1 MKISS
6 LILVALTLFCLS
18 TQAHE
23 IFSPG
28 WISEQAADVILR
40 DVRVDSRTPIQV
52 RFQTSQSLADG
63 SELVVVLLSTESIP
77 EFPLYLRGPK
87 GFAQS
92 KSAGLS
98 GLFVVG
104 GFFTG
109 ADSTALLGAIP
120 QTVTVGFNYPYDLTD
135 MKQDAGKLLQTFRLT
150 APQVALGLKWI
161 SVQGWLKKERF
172 VVLGV
177 SMGGLFLPTALR
189 LAQRLEVNVTHTVLA
204 FTGSNLPLILE
215 NNLHA
220 HVSEQLL
227 NPLKF
232 FISTTNVLNNP
243 QWHLPFLQGRFLV
256 ISADQDQ
263 IIPTASTDEL
273 FALLPEK
280 KARVILAGGHINVD
294 QPALIEQTRN
304 AVLKWLQVS
313 P

>member
-1 MKISS
+1 MKHWALILALIFSS
-6 LILVALTLFCLS
+6 LTA
-18 TQAHE
+18 QAYE

-28 WISEQAADVILR
+28 WVSEQAADVILR
-40 DVRVDSRTPIQV
+40 DVRIDARTQPRV
-52 RFQTSQSLADG
+52 RMLTPQSLPDG
-63 SELVVVLLSTESIP
+63 SELVVVLLSTENIP

-87 GFAQS
+87 GFTQNKAQN
-92 KSAGLS
+92 LS

-109 ADSTALLGAIP
+109 ADSTALLGPIA
-120 QTVTVGFNYPYDLTD
+120 QTVTVGFNYPYDLTE
-135 MKQDAGKLLQTFRLT
+135 MKQDAGKLMQTFRLT
-150 APQVALGLKWI
+150 APQLSLGLKWVG
-161 SVQGWLKKERF
+161 SQSWLKKERF

-189 LAQRLEVNVTHTVLA
+189 LAQRLDVKVTHTVLA
-204 FTGSNLPLILE
+204 FTGSNLPMILE

-220 HVSEQLL
+220 HVSERLL

-232 FISTTNVLNNP
+232 FISATNVLNNP
-243 QWHLPFLQGRFLV
+243 QWHLPFLQGKFLV

-263 IIPTASTDEL
+263 IIPQASTDEL
-273 FALLPEK
+273 YALLPEK
-280 KARVILAGGHINVD
+280 KARVILQGGHINVD

-304 AVLKWLQVS
+304 AVLNWLAAL